1 MAGTLHS
8 GAFLRKDKSGI
19 RAQNSPHFLPGRE
32 KIFRRDRKLRLETR
46 CLPAKLGLVMTTAHW
61 NQIAAAVEQLP
72 VEKQEALAALVA
84 EWLQS
89 KPSLS
94 ELPDAPTGRRRAGS
108 AAGQFVI
115 PPEFDDPLPDEIQA
129 VFEGRI

>member
-1 MAGTLHS
+1 MSTPLFTTELPLHRRKRNPRAKQSTLFYLAWKNLQAGLK
-8 GAFLRKDKSGI
+8 RC
-19 RAQNSPHFLPGRE
+19 
-32 KIFRRDRKLRLETR
+32 LETCR
-46 CLPAKLGLVMTTAHW
+46 LPAKLGLVMTTAHW

-72 VEKQEALAALVA
+72 AEKQETLAALVA

-89 KPSLS
+89 KPSLT

-129 VFEGRI
+129 AFEGRI